1 MLYVPKSD
9 LCKPL
14 LSSKERAAKGM
25 VFHSYSLDKKIII
38 GNVEKTDL
46 TEQKPRSKTQ

>member
-9 LCKPL
+9 FCKPL
-14 LSSKERAAKGM
+14 LSSKERTAKGM
-25 VFHSYSLDKKIII
+25 VLHSYSLDKKIII

-46 TEQKPRSKTQ
+46 TEQKPRNKTQ